1 MYDRN
6 ANSLAR
12 VTSGR
17 FCVLKNV
24 KETFLCVVIVEYR
37 VFLRYFSICFPIY
50 LGINKATKE
59 YISFEVLVTFWRS
72 HRDRNDGITMN
83 MT

>member
-1 MYDRN
+1 MYDKN

-12 VTSGR
+12 VISGT

-24 KETFLCVVIVEYR
+24 KKNVFACVVIVEYR
-37 VFLRYFSICFPIY
+37 VFLRYISICFPLY

-59 YISFEVLVTFWRS
+59 YISC
-72 HRDRNDGITMN
+72 
-83 MT
+83 